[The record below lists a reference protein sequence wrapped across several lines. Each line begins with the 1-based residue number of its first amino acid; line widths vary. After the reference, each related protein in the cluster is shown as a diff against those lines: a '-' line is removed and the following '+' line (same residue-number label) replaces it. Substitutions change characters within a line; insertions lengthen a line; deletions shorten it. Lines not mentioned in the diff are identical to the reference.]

1 MKLLELMQLHKVV
14 RDDKY
19 TFSGN
24 NWKLKII
31 GSFLMASKKLT
42 Y

>member
-1 MKLLELMQLHKVV
+1 MKLLALTQLH